1 MPLSED
7 EKRILSEI
15 EQQLYESDPGLAH
28 EVSST
33 TVYSH
38 GFRHIRLAALGFVV
52 GLTALLLALP
62 VSHWLAFIGFIVMMG
77 SAWYA
82 ERNLR
87 RVGRAGLQQVSQNV
101 RGTGGRGYL
110 GDASQRL
117 RDRLNSQ
124 DTDQDQ
130 DD

>member
-15 EQQLYESDPGLAH
+15 EQQLYESDPALAH

-52 GLTALLLALP
+52 GLTALLLFLP
-62 VSHWLAFIGFIVMMG
+62 VSFWLAFVGFVIMMA

-101 RGTGGRGYL
+101 RGPNGGRGYL

-124 DTDQDQ
+124 DS
-130 DD
+130 DDSEE